1 MNQGWNDAD
10 RPPPDPPGGWAGNG
24 SEAFSEDD
32 GSPSLPEAVPE
43 HALARLAAL
52 FRDHPPPDPS
62 GKAWHAVLARIEA
75 QLPPPRPL
83 ASPPGRARPRVR
95 GLLTGLLTGLL
106 AAAAL
111 AGVLIGRALLPGG
124 GGEPDLLA
132 TLEEVLPVVSA
143 DEVNILHM
151 DACDADRI
159 VTGQPLV
166 GAFDLAAGEDIEIVQ
181 VEADLQ
187 DGALPRLLRRAG
199 LPMIV
204 LAHADDDEEP

>member
-10 RPPPDPPGGWAGNG
+10 RPPPDPPGGWAADGG
-24 SEAFSEDD
+24 EAFSEDT
-32 GSPSLPEAVPE
+32 GLPSLPEAVPE
-43 HALARLAAL
+43 HTLARLAAL

-62 GKAWHAVLARIEA
+62 GKAWRAVLARIEA

-83 ASPPGRARPRVR
+83 APPPGRPRPRAR
-95 GLLTGLLTGLL
+95 WLLSGLL

-111 AGVLIGRALLPGG
+111 AGVLVGRALLPGG
-124 GGEPDLLA
+124 GGEADLLA

-151 DACDADRI
+151 DARDADRI

-181 VEADLQ
+181 VEADLE